1 MAVRYFPVKTPLVLL
16 LSGGILLTGCGDF
29 SLDSLRNKLDPVP
42 GANAVAT
49 KPRPKADKRGV
60 ITYPHYQVIIA
71 KRGDSMNSIA
81 ERVGMSGADL
91 AKYNGLSV
99 DYKPRIGEVL
109 ALPKGIIIP
118 TEEETPVTTG
128 SIEEIASAAIGRADS
143 PQPQTGIVQPGPEP
157 IQHVVEPG
165 ETAYSIARLYNVS
178 VTSLASW
185 NGLDRDLTVRSGQRL
200 LIPVVDDGT
209 PVSTAAAG
217 TIAEEPLPGE
227 GSETPVPPT
236 ASQPL
241 PDKVEE
247 AVIPESPDLGA
258 TRTPPG
264 ASRKLLKPVSGK
276 VLRGYSAAP
285 GGNEGLDIAAAAG
298 TPVKAAEDGE
308 VALISSSANG
318 TIILLR
324 HPDNLYTVYSNV
336 ENPSVKK
343 GQTIRRGQTIA
354 KVAKGDTP
362 FVHFEIR
369 RGTES
374 VDPAPYL

>member
-1 MAVRYFPVKTPLVLL
+1 MAVRYFTRKAPLAAL

-29 SLDSLRNKLDPVP
+29 SLDSLRNKIDPVP
-42 GANAVAT
+42 STKAAAT
-49 KPRPKADKRGV
+49 KARPKADKRGV

-71 KRGDSMNSIA
+71 KRGDSMTDIA
-81 ERVGMSGADL
+81 ERIGMSGEAL

-99 DYKPRIGEVL
+99 DYKPRMGEVL

-118 TEEETPVTTG
+118 TEEEPAKTG
-128 SIEEIASAAIGRADS
+128 SIEAIASAAIGRAGNTI
-143 PQPQTGIVQPGPEP
+143 PQTGVIQPGPEP
-157 IQHVVEPG
+157 IQHIVEPG

-185 NGLDRDLTVRSGQRL
+185 NGLDRDLTLRQGQRL
-200 LIPVVDDGT
+200 LIPVVDDGSPAT
-209 PVSTAAAG
+209 TVVASTV
-217 TIAEEPLPGE
+217 AEEPLPGE
-227 GSETPVPPT
+227 GSETPAPPT

-264 ASRKLLKPVSGK
+264 ASRKLLRPVSGK
-276 VLRGYSAAP
+276 VLRGYSSAA

-298 TPVKAAEDGE
+298 TSVKAAEDGE

-336 ENPSVKK
+336 ENPVIKK

>member
-1 MAVRYFPVKTPLVLL
+1 MAVRYLPGKTPLVLL

-29 SLDSLRNKLDPVP
+29 SLDDLRNKIDPVP
-42 GANAVAT
+42 GVTASAT

-71 KRGDSMNSIA
+71 QRGDTMTSIA
-81 ERVGMSGADL
+81 ERVGMDGADL
-91 AKYNGLSV
+91 ARYNGLSV
-99 DYKPRIGEVL
+99 EYKPRLGEVL

-118 TEEETPVTTG
+118 TEEDNQNTG
-128 SIEEIASAAIGRADS
+128 SIEEIATAAIGRADNTT
-143 PQPQTGIVQPGPEP
+143 PQTGIIQPGPEP
-157 IQHVVEPG
+157 IQHIVEPG

-185 NGLDRDLTVRSGQRL
+185 NGLDRNLTVRRGQRL

-209 PVSTAAAG
+209 PVATTDST
-217 TIAEEPLPGE
+217 EEPLPGE
-227 GSETPVPPT
+227 GSETPIPPT

-241 PDKVEE
+241 PEKVEE

-264 ASRKLLKPVSGK
+264 ASRKLLKPVNGK
-276 VLRGYSAAP
+276 VLRGYSSAA
-285 GGNEGLDIAAAAG
+285 GGNEGLDIGAAAG

-308 VALISSSANG
+308 VALISNSANG

-336 ENPSVKK
+336 ENPAVKK

-374 VDPAPYL
+374 VDPTPYL

>member
-1 MAVRYFPVKTPLVLL
+1 MAVRYFPGKVPLVLL

-29 SLDSLRNKLDPVP
+29 SLDDLRNKIDPVP
-42 GANAVAT
+42 GINAAAT
-49 KPRPKADKRGV
+49 KPRPKPDKRGV

-71 KRGDSMNSIA
+71 QHGDSMTSIA
-81 ERVGMSGADL
+81 ERVGMDGADL
-91 AKYNGLSV
+91 ARYNGLSV
-99 DYKPRIGEVL
+99 EYKPRLGEVL

-118 TEEETPVTTG
+118 TEEENPNTG
-128 SIEEIASAAIGRADS
+128 SIEEIASAAIGRTDNTM
-143 PQPQTGIVQPGPEP
+143 PQTGIIQPGPEP

-185 NGLDRDLTVRSGQRL
+185 NGLDRDLSVRSGQRL

-209 PVSTAAAG
+209 PVSAG
-217 TIAEEPLPGE
+217 SIAEEPLPGE
-227 GSETPVPPT
+227 GSQTPIPPT

-264 ASRKLLKPVSGK
+264 ASRKLLKPVNGK
-276 VLRGYSAAP
+276 VLRGYSSAA
-285 GGNEGLDIAAAAG
+285 GGNEGLDIGAAAG

-308 VALISSSANG
+308 VALISNSANG

-336 ENPSVKK
+336 ENPAVRK

>member
-1 MAVRYFPVKTPLVLL
+1 MAVRKITGMAPLALL

-29 SLDSLRNKLDPVP
+29 SLDSIRNKIDPVP
-42 GANAVAT
+42 SAKTAAT
-49 KPRPKADKRGV
+49 KARPKADRRGV

-71 KRGDSMNSIA
+71 KRNDSMTSIA
-81 ERVGMSGADL
+81 ERIGMSGDAL
-91 AKYNGLSV
+91 AKYNGLSPE
-99 DYKPRIGEVL
+99 YKPRLGEVL

-118 TEEETPVTTG
+118 TEEETPKTG
-128 SIEEIASAAIGRADS
+128 SIEQIASAAIGRAENTK
-143 PQPQTGIVQPGPEP
+143 PQTGVVQPGPEP
-157 IQHVVEPG
+157 IQHIVEPG

-185 NGLDRDLTVRSGQRL
+185 NGLDRDLTVRQGQRL
-200 LIPVVDDGT
+200 LIPVVDDGS
-209 PVSTAAAG
+209 PAAA
-217 TIAEEPLPGE
+217 TAITQEPLPGT
-227 GSETPVPPT
+227 GSETPAPPT

-241 PDKVEE
+241 PDKIEE

-264 ASRKLLKPVSGK
+264 ASRKLLRPVNGK
-276 VLRGYSAAP
+276 VLRGYSSTA
-285 GGNEGLDIAAAAG
+285 GGNEGLDISAAAG
-298 TPVKAAEDGE
+298 TSVKAAEDGE
-308 VALISSSANG
+308 VALISASANG

-336 ENPSVKK
+336 ENPAVKK

-354 KVAKGDTP
+354 KVAKGQTP